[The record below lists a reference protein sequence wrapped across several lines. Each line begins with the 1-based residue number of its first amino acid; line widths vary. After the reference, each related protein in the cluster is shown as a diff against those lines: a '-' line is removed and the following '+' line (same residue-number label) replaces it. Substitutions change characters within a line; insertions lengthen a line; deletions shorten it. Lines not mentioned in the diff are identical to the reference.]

1 MMRIAVA
8 DDEYWA
14 RVTLISML
22 KELDLPLEIVGEA
35 GNGQEMARMTEA
47 ASRTW
52 SLWTSR
58 CPV

>member
-22 KELDLPLEIVGEA
+22 KELDLPLEIVGE
-35 GNGQEMARMTEA
+35 
-47 ASRTW
+47 
-52 SLWTSR
+52 R
-58 CPV
+58 CV